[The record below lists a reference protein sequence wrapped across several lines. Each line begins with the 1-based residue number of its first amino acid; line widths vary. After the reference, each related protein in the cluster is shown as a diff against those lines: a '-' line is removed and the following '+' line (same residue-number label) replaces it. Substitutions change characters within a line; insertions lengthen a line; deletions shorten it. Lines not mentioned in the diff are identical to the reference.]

1 MALRED
7 RYMSDLLCDE
17 PPSGK
22 SHFELRVL
30 LMDDYL
36 LDKVP
41 LVPLKAKNTLDL
53 ASRLDFLIAD

>member
-1 MALRED
+1 MALREE
-7 RYMSDLLCDE
+7 RYMSDLLCDD
-17 PPSGK
+17 PPASR
-22 SHFELRVL
+22 SHVDLRLL

-41 LVPLKAKNTLDL
+41 LIPIKAKHALDL